1 MVLGNIACF
10 GCSFT
15 FGDEFPD
22 ANLLDYIPSKH
33 TWINQIDKK
42 ANVTNYSIPGAS
54 CSQILYQILSTNFS
68 NVDIVFVMWSF
79 NDRIT
84 LYKDNLPLTITP
96 SNIVMYNKDKKIRKF
111 MEKFF
116 DNDTVIDLRNTFE
129 SLVVEDKFVYNEYF
143 KNIFIAQQY
152 FLSINKPFYFT
163 TTKNYFTIYNNIQ
176 NKLNRF
182 QNDTHNL
189 YENIDKNKFFLPENL
204 GFVQWAYKNKY
215 DTFPDNHLKEKA
227 HIDFAKLFLEWINSD
242 MEKK

>member
-1 MVLGNIACF
+1 MVLGNIAGF

-33 TWINQIDKK
+33 TWINQLNKK

-54 CSQILYQILSTNFS
+54 CSQILYQILSTDFS
-68 NVDIVFVMWSF
+68 NTDAIFVMWSF
-79 NDRIT
+79 NDRLT

-96 SNIVMYNKDKKIRKF
+96 NNTVMYNKNSKVKKL

-116 DNDTVIDLRNTFE
+116 DKGTINDMRNIFE
-129 SLVVEDKFVYNEYF
+129 SLVIEDAFIYSEYF
-143 KNIFIAQQY
+143 KNILIAQQY
-152 FLSINKPFYFT
+152 LSLIKKPFYFT
-163 TTKNYFTIYNNIQ
+163 TTKNYFAIYNNIAD
-176 NKLNRF
+176 KINRY
-182 QNDTHNL
+182 QHDTHHL
-189 YENIDKNKFFLPENL
+189 YENIDKTKFFLPENL

-215 DTFPDNHLKEKA
+215 ETFPDNHLKEKA